1 MCMIQLFIIHT
12 YVYAVP
18 DPNVTI
24 SPPSPIIGA
33 VVGGPL
39 IAECIVNTVGGVELS
54 DVMINW
60 TGPGVLTD
68 RFIMGSIISNG
79 NNTYSRTF
87 QLTHLIQTDENSTYF
102 CIVLILKASVV
113 ESFEIASLTGENCI
127 LPIIKYEI
135 YYIKQ
140 KSHLSVCLSVRLSVY
155 TFGMLITQLC
165 QHGLKRDLLEMKA
178 VSLRITKFIFTES
191 LFLQAYGTHRFSTGV
206 PRRRRCK

>member
-12 YVYAVP
+12 FVYAVP

-39 IAECIVNTVGGVELS
+39 IAECIVNTVDGVELS

-68 RFIMGSIISNG
+68 RFIMGSIISNE
-79 NNTYSRTF
+79 NNTYSRTL

-102 CIVLILKASVV
+102 CIVMILKAGVV
-113 ESFEIASLTGENCI
+113 ESFEIVSLTGENCI

-140 KSHLSVCLSVRLSVY
+140 KSHLCVCPSVCLQ
-155 TFGMLITQLC
+155 F
-165 QHGLKRDLLEMKA
+165 
-178 VSLRITKFIFTES
+178 
-191 LFLQAYGTHRFSTGV
+191 
-206 PRRRRCK
+206 